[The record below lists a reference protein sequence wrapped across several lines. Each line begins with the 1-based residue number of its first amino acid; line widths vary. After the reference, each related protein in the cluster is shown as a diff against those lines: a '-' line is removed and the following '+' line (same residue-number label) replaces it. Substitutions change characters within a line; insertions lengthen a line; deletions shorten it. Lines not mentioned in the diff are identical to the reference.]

1 MITND
6 PNLSPRQKFIIA
18 RNNNININSSLNA
31 LIMKYKILLFF
42 SFITIFLPYSF
53 IFLFTSLL
61 DKPLLLVLYLV
72 YISSIFNLD
81 ISLYL
86 SKIVLLSILFV
97 VPLPYYLR

>member
-18 RNNNININSSLNA
+18 RNNNININSSLKA

-53 IFLFTSLL
+53 ILLFTSLL

-72 YISSIFNLD
+72 YTSSIFNLD

-86 SKIVLLSILFV
+86 SKIVLLSILFIV
-97 VPLPYYLR
+97 SLPYYLR